1 MGAPVSVT
9 KSRLNAPLNES
20 LIRLNSGGKRMSG
33 IEPARDEFTW
43 KGVWCKLSW
52 SVSMER
58 PLLE

>member
-1 MGAPVSVT
+1 MGSPVSVT

-43 KGVWCKLSW
+43 KGVRCKMSS
-52 SVSMER
+52 SVSKER
-58 PLLE
+58 PT

>member
-1 MGAPVSVT
+1 MGSPVSVT

-20 LIRLNSGGKRMSG
+20 LIRRNSGGKRMSG

-52 SVSMER
+52 SVSKER

>member
-1 MGAPVSVT
+1 MT

-52 SVSMER
+52 SVSKER